1 MLRISIFFIFFFLIT
16 VYSWAQ
22 ASWEHQSVRL
32 ENKFQM
38 KLRYPKHFEFENFDN
53 ETLAFGVK
61 KEDSLIH
68 QSWVISIEDINDWNT
83 YLEILVLK
91 EHIEENC
98 QLKLDTVLLDHRAAT
113 RIIEMDTLQHN
124 IQREKIILEAYSS
137 FITIMP
143 TSDQKDDFYLFLK
156 SIEIEGIATSKD
168 PTRYKK

>member
-1 MLRISIFFIFFFLIT
+1 MLRISIFFIFFFQLAT
-16 VYSWAQ
+16 CSFGQ
-22 ASWEHQSVRL
+22 ASWEHRSVRL

-38 KLRYPKHFEFENFDN
+38 KFRYPRHFEFENFDN
-53 ETLAFGVK
+53 ETLAFGIK

-68 QSWVISIEDINDWNT
+68 QSWVISIEDIKDWNS
-83 YLEILVLK
+83 YLEILVSK

-98 QLKLDTVLLDHRAAT
+98 QLKIDTILLDHRAAT

-124 IQREKIILEAYSS
+124 IQREKIILEVYSS

-168 PTRYKK
+168 PTQ

>member
-1 MLRISIFFIFFFLIT
+1 MLRISIFFIFFFQIT
-16 VYSWAQ
+16 VCSFGQ

-38 KLRYPKHFEFENFDN
+38 KFRYPRHFEFENFNN
-53 ETLAFGVK
+53 ETLAFGIK
-61 KEDSLIH
+61 KEDSLIR

-83 YLEILVLK
+83 YLEILVSK

-98 QLKLDTVLLDHRAAT
+98 QLKLDTILLDHRAAT

-124 IQREKIILEAYSS
+124 IQREKIILETYSS
-137 FITIMP
+137 LIKIIL
-143 TSDQKDDFYLFLK
+143 TSDQKDNFYLFLK

-168 PTRYKK
+168 PTQ